1 VQLQMAQAPEDAIPL
16 RRGSKMGT
24 GGTVGTTTQIRNKLV
39 KALTAEAEDEWTPWK
54 WDTDV
59 SRLTA
64 FDAYALTST
73 SV

>member
-1 VQLQMAQAPEDAIPL
+1 MQLQMAQAPEDAIPL

-39 KALTAEAEDEWTPWK
+39 KALTAEAEDDWEPWK

-59 SRLTA
+59 SAQVEDLA
-64 FDAYALTST
+64 ALTCL
-73 SV
+73 